1 VTLDMFAR
9 SKGRGCLELKGVR
22 ISLNGSVLIEETS
35 LIVLPGEVVTVMGP
49 SGSGKSSLLAYVC
62 GTLPPAFDARGR
74 ILIDE
79 IDVTGLPIEKRRIG
93 ILFQDD
99 LLFPHMSVGENL
111 LFAVPRSAG
120 DRKRRCGLVLHALEE
135 AELRGY
141 EDRDPATLS
150 GGQRARVA
158 LMRTLLSEPRAVLLD
173 EPFAKLDASMR
184 GNIRRFVFDHVL
196 TRGIPTLMVTHDEQD
211 ARAAGGPVLCLGN
224 TNEGALT
231 GDFRPNAA

>member
-1 VTLDMFAR
+1 MTRDMFAR
-9 SKGRGCLELKGVR
+9 SRGRGALELKGVR
-22 ISLNGSVLIEETS
+22 ICLNGSILIEETS
-35 LIVLPGEVVTVMGP
+35 LIVSPGEVMTVMGP
-49 SGSGKSSLLAYVC
+49 SGSGKSSLLAYIC
-62 GTLPPAFDARGR
+62 GTLPSAFDARGG
-74 ILIDE
+74 ILVDG

-120 DRKRRCGLVLHALEE
+120 DRKRRFGLVLRALEE
-135 AELRGY
+135 AELGGC

-173 EPFAKLDASMR
+173 EPFAKLDSNMR
-184 GNIRRFVFDHVL
+184 ENIRRFVFDHVL

-211 ARAAGGPVLCLGN
+211 ARTAGGPVLYLGN
-224 TNEGALT
+224 ANGGAAT
-231 GDFRPNAA
+231 GDLQPSAA